1 MAARHFTDTCDRICL
16 LLYQSAGAE
25 YPFSRLL
32 VFCDPDGICIRN
44 CIIVPLRLEKRACFL
59 REKGAGYQKGTMGPY
74 RYLFYLG
81 GVLLLIFLIGS
92 VLSSPIINAKKYQKL
107 MQVEER
113 DFTADIKEVD
123 FNTIPFLTEI
133 PQQFWAA
140 AKWVVW

>member
-59 REKGAGYQKGTMGPY
+59 REKGAGYPKRNNGSLQ
-74 RYLFYLG
+74 
-81 GVLLLIFLIGS
+81 VS
-92 VLSSPIINAKKYQKL
+92 VLSGRRTFADLSDRFCSFFTDYQC
-107 MQVEER
+107 
-113 DFTADIKEVD
+113 KEVSEAYVGGGTR
-123 FNTIPFLTEI
+123 FYSRYQRSGF
-133 PQQFWAA
+133 
-140 AKWVVW
+140 